1 MATFVLSFL
10 ILTVIVAG
18 MAVGVLFGRKP
29 IKGTCGG
36 LNNVNN
42 AEGQTSCQLCGGDP
56 VKCEELPKT

>member
-1 MATFVLSFL
+1 MATFVISFL
-10 ILTVIVAG
+10 LLTVVVAG

-36 LNNVNN
+36 LNN